1 MNNKLNKLSM
11 IIVSIIITS
20 SLSYGHALAESEI
33 TLVSEKAVFE
43 PTARIFL
50 TGTVDPG
57 DDFYELVTISVY
69 NSKGIEII
77 QEQSSVEDGKFSALI
92 TGPLGSFDK
101 GVYGIEAS
109 HVSAT
114 SKASIVIGINN
125 LVHDQ
130 STLMHLTPL
139 KQIELGANSAQ
150 VVCMDN
156 HMLVQN
162 NHRDSVACVDP
173 STAISLE
180 TRGWGTIY

>member
-1 MNNKLNKLSM
+1 M
-11 IIVSIIITS
+11 IVSSIIITS
-20 SLSYGHALAESEI
+20 SLSYSYALAESDI
-33 TLVSEKAVFE
+33 TLVSEKNIFE

-50 TGTVDPG
+50 TGTVYPG
-57 DDFYELVTISVY
+57 DAFYELVTIAVY
-69 NSKGIEII
+69 DSKGVEII
-77 QEQSSVEDGKFSALI
+77 QQQSNVEDGKFSALI
-92 TGPLGSFDK
+92 TGPLGSFDN
-101 GVYGIEAS
+101 GVYRIEAS

-114 SKASIVIGINN
+114 NKASIVIGINN

-130 STLMHLTPL
+130 STLKHLTPL
-139 KQIELGANSAQ
+139 KQIELGTNSAQ
-150 VVCMDN
+150 VVCMDK

>member
-11 IIVSIIITS
+11 VLLSIIITS
-20 SLSYGHALAESEI
+20 SLSTGYALAESEI
-33 TLVSEKAVFE
+33 TLVSEKTVFE

-57 DDFYELVTISVY
+57 DAFYELVTIIVY
-69 NSKGIEII
+69 DSNGNEII
-77 QEQSSVEDGKFSALI
+77 QGQSSVEDGKFSALI

-114 SKASIVIGINN
+114 NKAIIVIGIND
-125 LVHDQ
+125 LAYDQ

-139 KQIELGANSAQ
+139 KQIELGTNSAQ
-150 VVCMDN
+150 VICMDK
-156 HMLVQN
+156 HMLVQS
-162 NHRDSVACVDP
+162 NHRDSVACVEP

-180 TRGWGTIY
+180 TRGWGTLY

>member
-20 SLSYGHALAESEI
+20 SLGYGYASAESEI
-33 TLVSEKAVFE
+33 TLVSEKTVFE

-57 DDFYELVTISVY
+57 DAFYDLVTIIVY
-69 NSKGIEII
+69 DSNINPII
-77 QEQSSVEDGKFSALI
+77 QEQSSVEDGKFSTLI

-114 SKASIVIGINN
+114 NKALIVIGINN
-125 LVHDQ
+125 SVHDQ

-139 KQIELGANSAQ
+139 KQIELGANSVQ
-150 VVCMDN
+150 VVCMDK

-173 STAISLE
+173 STAVSLE

>member
-1 MNNKLNKLSM
+1 MNNKLKKLNM
-11 IIVSIIITS
+11 IAASIIITS
-20 SLSYGHALAESEI
+20 SLSYGYALAESDI
-33 TLVSEKAVFE
+33 TLVLEKTIFE

-50 TGTVDPG
+50 TGTVDSG
-57 DDFYELVTISVY
+57 DVFYELVTIAVY
-69 NSKGIEII
+69 NSKGVEII
-77 QEQSSVEDGKFSALI
+77 QEQSDVEDGKFSALI

-101 GVYGIEAS
+101 GVYRIEAS

-114 SKASIVIGINN
+114 NKASVVIGIDN
-125 LVHDQ
+125 LVHDK

-139 KQIELGANSAQ
+139 KQIELGTNSAQ
-150 VVCMDN
+150 VICMDK

-173 STAISLE
+173 STAVSLE